1 MGDFIELNGTYTY
14 KGRDYKV
21 TGYDKGKLLVK
32 DATSGNWSDAVQY
45 TGLGGEG
52 ASMTFVR
59 AAEDFTTK
67 FERIDG

>member
-1 MGDFIELNGTYTY
+1 MGDFIVLNGQYTY

-21 TGYDKGKLLVK
+21 TDYRPGKLLVK

-52 ASMTFVR
+52 AEMTFTR
-59 AAEDFTTK
+59 AAGDFEAK